1 MRNCRSLVMTL
12 LALVTAASGCATT
25 RSGGGGTEAP
35 ATAGRPPSW
44 CSDAKHPRYLQ
55 AHYVT
60 GRARAAS
67 VDEATSKAK
76 AAVANQVSSKLRSWY
91 KSTDRYRRVG
101 RQKGISRTEIAR
113 RVEVISDFRHAELIE
128 TPLVRPL
135 RNGSYC
141 VLAVL
146 NRRKAA
152 SSFRARLARVRA
164 KLAATK
170 RAFDTALKQ
179 LDLPAGWR
187 LAASLGRSLDEADRL
202 SARIRVLG
210 GRGGWWGGASA
221 MRQTVIEAKLGLKSR
236 ITWLVHLT
244 GPKGAYLGGLEQL
257 VLQRIRRLGYRAV
270 TLASRFP
277 RVARTQTEPAR
288 LGSGSGSRK
297 ESFLVVAGKVRVDA
311 RKVQYSK
318 SWRVTMAKTW
328 ITIRVYNPAT
338 GNTMVSFQIG
348 GEKTKDGGNNRGAA
362 IRQSI
367 KYLMRELRKALPVSL
382 ERPLRPMG

>member
-1 MRNCRSLVMTL
+1 MRHCLCLLTFLV
-12 LALVTAASGCATT
+12 LVTAVLGCATVG
-25 RSGGGGTEAP
+25 SGTAASDAR
-35 ATAGRPPSW
+35 ATSGRLPSW
-44 CSDAKHPRYLQ
+44 CTDARHPRYLQ

-67 VDEATSKAK
+67 VDDATSQAK
-76 AAVANQVSSKLRSWY
+76 AAVANQISARLRSWY

-113 RVEVISDFRHAELIE
+113 RVEVISDFRHAELIK

-135 RNGSYC
+135 RNGGYC

-146 NRRKAA
+146 NRRVAA
-152 SSFRARLARVRA
+152 STFRAKLARVRA
-164 KLAATK
+164 KLATTK
-170 RAFDTALKQ
+170 RAFDTALMQ

-210 GRGGWWGGASA
+210 RRGGWWAGASA
-221 MRQTVIEAKLGLKSR
+221 MRQKVIEARLELRSR
-236 ITWLVHLT
+236 VTWLVHLT
-244 GPKGAYLGGLEQL
+244 GPKGVQLGALEQL
-257 VLQRIRRLGYRAV
+257 VLGRLRGLGYRAV

-277 RVARTQTEPAR
+277 RIARTQAEPAR
-288 LGSGSGSRK
+288 LGAGAGGRT
-297 ESFLVVAGKVRVDA
+297 EAFLIAAGKVRVRA

-318 SWRVTMAKTW
+318 SWRVTMAWTW
-328 ITIRVYNPAT
+328 IRLRAYNPGT
-338 GNTMVSFQIG
+338 GNTLLSFEIG
-348 GEKTKDGGNNRGAA
+348 GEKTKDGGNDRGAA

-367 KYLMRELRKALPVSL
+367 KYLRRELRKVLPKKL
-382 ERPLRPMG
+382 ETPLRPVG